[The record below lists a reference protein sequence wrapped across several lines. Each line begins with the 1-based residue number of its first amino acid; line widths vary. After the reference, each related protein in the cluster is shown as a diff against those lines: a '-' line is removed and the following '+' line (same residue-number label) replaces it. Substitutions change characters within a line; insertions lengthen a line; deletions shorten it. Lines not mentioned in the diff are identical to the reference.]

1 MQEIRPGL
9 LRWTARHPEW
19 TPDEGGP
26 EGWDPEVASYAYAA
40 SGALVLFD
48 PIAPPWEAV
57 DSLVERLGA
66 PHVLISVFWHVR
78 DAPSVLDRYP
88 GARLWAD
95 SLQREEIE
103 KRVTLTDTIEPGDAL
118 PGGIEA
124 RRPRELVFWI
134 PEHRA
139 LVAGDVLLGEN
150 GGVRMMPDSW
160 LGPRPRDEFRANMH
174 ELTELPI
181 DVLLL
186 THGEAVENGAAAL
199 RDALD
204 DG

>member
-19 TPDEGGP
+19 TPEEGGA

-40 SGALVLFD
+40 PDALVLFD
-48 PIAPPWEAV
+48 PISPPWEAI
-57 DSLVERLGA
+57 DPLVERLGA

-78 DAPSVLDRYP
+78 DAPSVLERYA

-95 SLQREEIE
+95 ILQREEIE

-124 RRPRELVFWI
+124 HRPRELVFWI

-139 LVAGDVLLGEN
+139 LLAGDVLLGAN
-150 GGVRMMPDSW
+150 GGVRVMPDSW
-160 LGPRPRDEFRANMH
+160 LGHRPRDVFRANMALLTKLPV
-174 ELTELPI
+174 EL
-181 DVLLL
+181 LLL
-186 THGEAVENGAAAL
+186 THGEVVEDGGAAL
-199 RDALD
+199 REALD
-204 DG
+204 E